1 MLIIFFIEFGIAK
14 LSLNRFV
21 LWPKPN
27 KKKPQKLTNR
37 RRWKRILKEGLFHI
51 QEVFEKDKLKKPL
64 IDPGHVTYTFFC
76 CRMGKVAL
84 KRKQNKQV
92 TLLQFRKRNK
102 IKTIAILFL
111 LSQPQLNLNTI
122 STYSN
127 QCEVWGCC
135 QFLIKISSK
144 KNVFKFFLRM
154 LRLKLKILKIRTF
167 QRLLEVDCS

>member
-1 MLIIFFIEFGIAK
+1 M
-14 LSLNRFV
+14 
-21 LWPKPN
+21 
-27 KKKPQKLTNR
+27 TNEK
-37 RRWKRILKEGLFHI
+37 RWKRILKEGLFHI
-51 QEVFEKDKLKKPL
+51 QEVFEKDKKLKKPL